1 MGGKYILIPYFYA
14 KTILKPITMRII
26 IADDHT
32 IVREGVKLLLTEAF
46 PLAEI
51 MDVSDSVDLM
61 KHVYKS
67 KWDVVVCDISMP
79 PGDSGLEAIKL
90 IKEHSAKTPVIILSM
105 HAPEQY
111 AVRAIKAGAMGYLTK
126 SAATRELVK
135 AVNTVLSGRKYL
147 SADVA
152 DVLADA
158 FENLENTQTV
168 ESLSDREYE
177 VFKLIASGKSISDI
191 AKQLILSTNTVSTFR
206 ARIFE
211 KMGFHNNLELIR
223 YAVNHNLV

>member
-1 MGGKYILIPYFYA
+1 
-14 KTILKPITMRII
+14 MRII
-26 IADDHT
+26 VADDHT

-46 PLAEI
+46 PVAEI
-51 MDVSDSVDLM
+51 IDVSDSVDLM
-61 KHVYKS
+61 KHIYKE
-67 KWDVVVCDISMP
+67 KFDVVICDISMP
-79 PGDSGLEAIKL
+79 PGDSGLEAVKL
-90 IKEHSAKTPVIILSM
+90 IKEHAPKTPVIILSM

-126 SAATRELVK
+126 GVATLELVK

-158 FENLENTQTV
+158 FENLENNQSI

-177 VFKLIASGKSISDI
+177 VFKLLASGKSISDI
-191 AKQLILSTNTVSTFR
+191 AKQLVLSTNTVSTFR

-223 YAVNHNLV
+223 YAVNNNLV

>member
-1 MGGKYILIPYFYA
+1 
-14 KTILKPITMRII
+14 MRIL

-32 IVREGVKLLLTEAF
+32 IVREGIKMLLTEAY

-51 MDVSDSVDLM
+51 IDVSDAVDLM
-61 KHVYKS
+61 KLVYKE
-67 KWDVVVCDISMP
+67 KWDVIICDISMP
-79 PGDSGLEAIKL
+79 PGDSGLDAVKQ
-90 IKEHSAKTPVIILSM
+90 IKEYAPKLPVIILSM

-126 SAATRELVK
+126 GAATLELVK
-135 AVNTVLSGRKYL
+135 AVNTVLNGKKYL
-147 SADVA
+147 SPDVA

-158 FENLENTQTV
+158 FEHINSSKTV
-168 ESLSDREYE
+168 ESLSDREFE
-177 VFKLIASGKSISDI
+177 VFKLLASGKSISDI
-191 AKQLILSTNTVSTFR
+191 AKQLILSANTVSTFR

-223 YAVNHNLV
+223 HAVDNSLI